1 MENKSFDF
9 LKQSFKVQI
18 QEFHDVA
25 MNVITLKNIMSPRG
39 LIIFIMTLISS
50 LKLSHLLLGAFICF
64 YLFDFVT
71 GTIASRIE
79 SKKEQKETLYWIQS
93 GKIMRG
99 IIKFVVYIQILVFSL
114 ILEKMLINSTFT
126 LHSSLIPLT
135 IFQIA
140 LCVCVASEF
149 VSNLENAKRA
159 EFDLIA
165 MFKGFIKSIWS
176 LIATAK
182 NGKDGNI

>member
-50 LKLSHLLLGAFICF
+50 LKLSHLLFGAFLMF
-64 YLFDFVT
+64 YLLDFVT
-71 GTIASRIE
+71 GAIASRIE
-79 SKKEQKETLYWIQS
+79 AQEKGSKPLYWIQS

-99 IIKFVVYIQILVFSL
+99 IIKFVVYIQIIVGSY
-114 ILEKMLINSTFT
+114 ILQRIFVDSTLL
-126 LHSSLIPLT
+126 LHSKIIPLS
-135 IFQIA
+135 IVEVA

-149 VSNLENAKRA
+149 VSNLENSKRA
-159 EFDLIA
+159 KFDIIA
-165 MFKGFIKSIWS
+165 GIQGFFKSIWS
-176 LIATAK
+176 LINTIK
-182 NGKDGNI
+182 SGKDGNV